1 LRPYLYGFKIVS
13 FKYLDENIGI
23 EGFGLRQFIGKI
35 LVAVDGSNS
44 CLRAMQVAAAVA
56 KKFHSQLTVVHVI
69 SHDFM
74 HPELK
79 AHYQFPSLVL
89 EELDKSY
96 QKTGRK
102 ILTGAEEFF
111 KEEKIDVKSKLVR
124 AEDPAE
130 KILEI
135 IKESDYDLLILG
147 NVSEIQARRFSL
159 GSVAEKISLY
169 AKIPVLITKKKTKI
183 RKLLVAV
190 DGSANADK
198 ALRYAVQ
205 FCQPFKAGITLLT
218 VEEVSLF
225 ELEPK
230 VTKKVGEQILADA
243 VAKVRDLTFDS
254 RFEIGDPATVI
265 LKVAKQEDCDLIVLG
280 SRGLSSVKRFLLGSV
295 SADVSM
301 YAHRSVLIV
310 R

>member
-1 LRPYLYGFKIVS
+1 LK
-13 FKYLDENIGI
+13 
-23 EGFGLRQFIGKI
+23 QFFGKI

-44 CLRAMQVAAAVA
+44 CLRAMEIAAAIA
-56 KKFHSQLTVVHVI
+56 KKFLSQVTVVHVI
-69 SHDFM
+69 SYDFM

-79 AHYQFPSLVL
+79 AHHQLPSLVL
-89 EELDKSY
+89 DELDKSY

-102 ILTGAEEFF
+102 ILRGAEEFF
-111 KEEKIDVKSKLVR
+111 KEEKIDVTAELVR

-130 KILEI
+130 KILQI
-135 IKESDYDLLILG
+135 VKESGYDLLMLG

-159 GSVAEKISLY
+159 GSVAEKISLH
-169 AKIPVLITKKKTKI
+169 AKSPVLIAKRKTKI

-198 ALRYAVQ
+198 ALKYAVQ
-205 FCQPFKAGITLLT
+205 FCQPFRAEITLLH
-218 VEEVSLF
+218 VEEASLF

-230 VTKKVGEQILADA
+230 GTRKVGEQILADA
-243 VAKVRDLTFDS
+243 AAKVRDVTFDS
-254 RFEIGDPATVI
+254 RLEIGDPATVI

-301 YAHRSVLIV
+301 HAQRSVLIV

>member
-1 LRPYLYGFKIVS
+1 L
-13 FKYLDENIGI
+13 E
-23 EGFGLRQFIGKI
+23 QFLKKI

-44 CLRAMQVAAAVA
+44 CFRGMEIAAAIA
-56 KKFHSQLTVVHVI
+56 KKFHSQVTVVHVI

-79 AHYQFPSLVL
+79 AHHQLPSLVL
-89 EELDKSY
+89 AELDKTY
-96 QKTGRK
+96 EKAGRK
-102 ILTGAEEFF
+102 ILRGAEEYF
-111 KEEKIDVKSKLVR
+111 KEEKIDVISELVR

-130 KILEI
+130 KILQSTE
-135 IKESDYDLLILG
+135 EPGYDLLILG

-159 GSVAEKISLY
+159 GSVTEKISLH
-169 AKIPVLITKKKTKI
+169 AKIPVLIAKRKTKI
-183 RKLLVAV
+183 EKLLVAV

-198 ALRYAVQ
+198 ALNYAVKL
-205 FCQPFKAGITLLT
+205 CQPFRAGITLLH
-218 VEEVSLF
+218 VEEASLF

-230 VTKKVGEQILADA
+230 RTKNVGKQILADA
-243 VAKVRDLTFDS
+243 AAKIKDMTFNT
-254 RFEIGDPATVI
+254 RLEIGDPATVI
-265 LKVAKQEDCDLIVLG
+265 LRVALCKNYDLIVLG

-301 YAHRSVLIV
+301 HAQRSVLIF

>member
-1 LRPYLYGFKIVS
+1 L
-13 FKYLDENIGI
+13 E
-23 EGFGLRQFIGKI
+23 QFLKRI

-44 CLRAMQVAAAVA
+44 CLRAMEMTAAIA
-56 KKFHSQLTVVHVI
+56 KKFHSQVTVIHVI

-79 AHYQFPSLVL
+79 AHHQLPLL
-89 EELDKSY
+89 ILDELDKSY
-96 QKTGRK
+96 QKAGKK
-102 ILTGAEEFF
+102 ILRGAEEFF
-111 KEEKIDVKSKLVR
+111 KEEKVEITSELVR

-130 KILEI
+130 KILQIMRELG
-135 IKESDYDLLILG
+135 YDLLILG
-147 NVSEIQARRFSL
+147 NVSEVQARRFSL

-169 AKIPVLITKKKTKI
+169 AKSPVLIVKRKTKI

-190 DGSANADK
+190 DGSANSDK
-198 ALRYAVQ
+198 ALKYAVQ
-205 FCQPFKAGITLLT
+205 LCQPFKPEITLLH
-218 VEEVSLF
+218 VEEASLF

-230 VTKKVGEQILADA
+230 GMKKVGEQILADA
-243 VAKVRDLTFDS
+243 AAKVRDVTFNL
-254 RFEIGDPATVI
+254 RLEIGDPAKVI
-265 LKVAKQEDCDLIVLG
+265 LSVAMQENYNLIVLG

-301 YAHRSVLIV
+301 HAQRSVLIV

>member
-1 LRPYLYGFKIVS
+1 L
-13 FKYLDENIGI
+13 E
-23 EGFGLRQFIGKI
+23 QFFGKI

-44 CLRAMQVAAAVA
+44 CLRAMQIAAAIA
-56 KKFHSQLTVVHVI
+56 KKFNSQVTVVHVI

-79 AHYQFPSLVL
+79 AHHQIPSLVL

-96 QKTGRK
+96 QETGRK
-102 ILTGAEEFF
+102 ILRGAKGFF
-111 KEEKIDVKSKLVR
+111 EEEKINVTTELVR

-135 IKESDYDLLILG
+135 IQEADYDLLIAG
-147 NVSEIQARRFSL
+147 NVSEIQERRFSL

-169 AKIPVLITKKKTKI
+169 AKIPVLIAKRKTKI
-183 RKLLVAV
+183 GKLLVAV

-198 ALRYAVQ
+198 ALKYAVQ
-205 FCQPFKAGITLLT
+205 LCQTFKAEITLLH

-225 ELEPK
+225 QLEPK
-230 VTKKVGEQILADA
+230 GTKKVGEEILADA
-243 VAKVRDLTFDS
+243 AAKVKDVAFNS

-265 LKVAKQEDCDLIVLG
+265 LKVAKEEDCDLIVLG

-295 SADVSM
+295 STDVNM
-301 YAHRSVLIV
+301 YAQRSVLIV